1 MKILWLADYSVKENK
16 GGAQQTNKEMIEYGL
31 NLGYDID
38 IVLGGS
44 VIPPTRKYDLIVI
57 NNITLWERS
66 VVESL
71 VASGKVIRYEHDLW
85 VAKNYPDLYKKVKH
99 TIFLSPLHYKVARE
113 LVDYEIKNYS
123 IVPPPIDSKI
133 FKIKGEKIPNT
144 VLWAGNFCE
153 SKGSRGFI
161 GYVKQN
167 PWMKFYIAGWGAD
180 IDKIKKIEN
189 VDYLGELDR
198 DGLIKEY
205 QRCEYFYHKPFD
217 YEEPFGRTVV
227 EAYLCGCNLLLN
239 NKIGAISWDWDYSNY
254 DLIKEKVQS
263 QSNFW
268 KVLKDEVQT
277 SGDME

>member
-1 MKILWLADYSVKENK
+1 MKILWLADYSTKTNK

-44 VIPPTRKYDLIVI
+44 VIPSTRKYDLIVI

-85 VAKNYPDLYKKVKH
+85 VAGNFPELYREVNR
-99 TIFLSPLHYKVARE
+99 TIFLSPLHKESVEKLVGYKIE
-113 LVDYEIKNYS
+113 NSSLIPS
-123 IVPPPIDSKI
+123 PIDVEK
-133 FKIKGEKIPNT
+133 FKIKGEKEPNT

-153 SKGSRGFI
+153 SKGSIGFVE
-161 GYVKQN
+161 YAKQN
-167 PWMKFYIAGWGAD
+167 PWMKFYVAGWGED
-180 IDKIKKIEN
+180 IKKIPEN
-189 VDYLGELDR
+189 MKYLGELSTDE
-198 DGLIKEY
+198 LIKEY

>member
-1 MKILWLADYSVKENK
+1 MKKIMWVADYSLQDHK

-44 VIPPTRKYDLIVI
+44 VIPSTRKYDLIVI

-85 VAKNYPDLYKKVKH
+85 VARNYPDLYKKVKH
-99 TIFLSPLHYKVARE
+99 TIFLSPLHKQAVEELVGYRMENCSLVPSPIDVNKYKV
-113 LVDYEIKNYS
+113 
-123 IVPPPIDSKI
+123 
-133 FKIKGEKIPNT
+133 KGEKEPNT

-153 SKGSRGFI
+153 SKGSVGFME
-161 GYVKQN
+161 YAKEN
-167 PWMKFYIAGWGAD
+167 PWMKFYVAGWGED
-180 IDKIKKIEN
+180 IKKVPEN
-189 VDYLGELDR
+189 MKYLGELSTDE
-198 DGLIKEY
+198 LIKEY

-217 YEEPFGRTVV
+217 YKEPFGRTVV